1 MSAGDSC
8 LIENHNVMV
17 YPMNY
22 EKLTA
27 KKRLLDK
34 YELLPDALT
43 ENIDGWFRVELT
55 YTSNAIEG
63 NKLGRRETTLVIE
76 SS

>member
-1 MSAGDSC
+1 M
-8 LIENHNVMV
+8 IENHNVMV

-27 KKRLLDK
+27 KKRLL
-34 YELLPDALT
+34 PDALT

-55 YTSNAIEG
+55 CASNAIEG